1 MAAGKNRKTPE
12 AKGPD
17 AGEELSRCINLLL
30 LREPFF
36 AHVLSGLARK
46 FTEDTRTAAVGVL
59 GDKVV
64 LYINPG
70 FFLGRL
76 KSTSARVAVL
86 KHEVLHVILKH
97 LFREGYVADMEI
109 FNMAADIVVN
119 QYVGEWQLPE
129 TAITIERFP
138 DMGLELGQTAE
149 YYYREL
155 KKRRQG
161 GTGLDSATK
170 GGEVLDAL
178 YGHPTHSD
186 HSLWAEPGMSSGEPG
201 PGSVISEAVESR
213 IESLLVQSYN
223 RTPAKSHGSIPGGIR
238 KILDSIM
245 AGRKP
250 ELDWRRVL
258 RLFSTAHGTTR
269 IWHSMKRVSK
279 RFGTRPGIRIAR
291 SRSLAVVLDTSG
303 SIGDACLASFMAEV
317 EGMRRAGS
325 LVTIIES
332 DCKVQDVY
340 PYRPGREFHPK
351 GGGGTDFNDALRFV
365 RRRRSFDACI
375 YLTDGFAPEPTE
387 KPNCPLL
394 WVLPENGHSGGHLP
408 WGKTIILPGSG

>member
-1 MAAGKNRKTPE
+1 MAVGKNRKTPE

-46 FTEDTRTAAVGVL
+46 FTEETRTAAVGCQ

-70 FFLGRL
+70 FFLGML
-76 KSTSARVAVL
+76 KSTSARIAVL

-97 LFREGYVADMEI
+97 LFREAYVADNEI
-109 FNMAADIVVN
+109 FNIAADIVVN

-129 TAITIERFP
+129 TAVTIERFP
-138 DMGLELGQTAE
+138 DMGLERGQTAE

-155 KKRRQG
+155 KKGRQG
-161 GTGLDSATK
+161 STGRDSASI
-170 GGEVLDAL
+170 GGDALESL

-186 HSLWAEPGMSSGEPG
+186 HSLWTEQGMSSGEPG
-201 PGSVISEAVESR
+201 LGSVIPEAVESR
-213 IESLLVQSYN
+213 IESLLAQSYN

-238 KILDSIM
+238 TILDSIM
-245 AGRKP
+245 ARRKP
-250 ELDWRRVL
+250 VLDWRRVL
-258 RLFSTAHGTTR
+258 RLFSSTHGTTR
-269 IWHSMKRVSK
+269 IRHSMKRVSK
-279 RFGTRPGIRIAR
+279 RYGTRPGIRIVR
-291 SRSLAVVLDTSG
+291 SRSLAVVLDTSA

-340 PYRPGREFHPK
+340 PYRPGREFHLM
-351 GGGGTDFNDALRFV
+351 GGGGTNFNDALAFV
-365 RRRRSFDACI
+365 RRRGNFDACI
-375 YLTDGFAPEPTE
+375 YLTDGVAPEPTE
-387 KPNCPLL
+387 RPNCSLL
-394 WVLPENGHSGGHLP
+394 WVLPENGRTDGHLP
-408 WGKTIILPGSG
+408 WGRTLILPERG